1 MEGVHSR
8 EWGDVSREVEI
19 LVFRA
24 ILGSGRNS
32 IRSSDGDPRSGGPA
46 APSVGRGRAGSFE
59 GTAWSR
65 PSWRTSPSHPPAAS
79 YPLAVPIEAGHSRA
93 MQDHTRTVRVARRE
107 DWRRLRELRLA
118 ALLDSPDAFGMT
130 YEESVAAHDESW
142 QWWISGA
149 GSGTP
154 VITFIAE
161 QRSELIGMATGAEDA
176 DDPNTAHLFGMFVR
190 PEARGEGVG
199 ASLSEAVIE
208 WARAEGFERIVLR
221 VSDGNETARN
231 MYERLSF
238 EDVDGDAS
246 PLREGSTVA
255 TRGMTLLLRP

>member
-1 MEGVHSR
+1 
-8 EWGDVSREVEI
+8 
-19 LVFRA
+19 
-24 ILGSGRNS
+24 
-32 IRSSDGDPRSGGPA
+32 
-46 APSVGRGRAGSFE
+46 
-59 GTAWSR
+59 
-65 PSWRTSPSHPPAAS
+65 
-79 YPLAVPIEAGHSRA
+79 

-238 EDVDGDAS
+238 EDVDGDTS